1 MKTGQR
7 MKRYGWFLLILC
19 FMGGGSVW
27 AKQPMKKEIRF
38 AEEQIGR
45 MIGEMEK
52 KGKILSPRT
61 TNEKGV
67 IQYTSFQDWTSG
79 FFPGTLWYLY
89 RLTNKESWKKEA
101 EKYTEALEKIQ
112 YLTWHHDIGFMIG
125 CSYGNGY
132 RLGGK
137 EAYKAVVI
145 QAARSLATRF
155 RPGAGIIQSWN
166 VTGGWQAQR
175 GWTCPVIIDNMM
187 NLELLFEATRLSG
200 DSSFYKMAVSHADQ
214 TMKNHYRP
222 DHSSF
227 HVVDYDPETG
237 KVLHRHTAQGY
248 AHESAWARGQ
258 AWGLYGFTLCYRY
271 TKDKRYLE
279 QAEKIAAYLFAH
291 PRMPEDLVPYW
302 DFDAP
307 KIPDE
312 PRDVSAAAVIA
323 SALYELDGYSGQN
336 YRKIADKIVKH
347 LSSPVY
353 TAKAGENGNFIL
365 MHAVGSIPHGAEI
378 DKPLVYADY
387 YYLEAIYRKNA
398 Y

>member
-1 MKTGQR
+1 MKW
-7 MKRYGWFLLILC
+7 YLWLLPVLC
-19 FMGGGSVW
+19 LAGGNVRGNE
-27 AKQPMKKEIRF
+27 PMRKEIRF
-38 AEEQIGR
+38 AEEQVGR
-45 MIGEMEK
+45 MLREMEK
-52 KGKILSPRT
+52 SGKILSPRT
-61 TNEKGV
+61 TDEKGTV
-67 IQYTSFQDWTSG
+67 RYTSFQDWTSG

-89 RLTNKESWKKEA
+89 RLTGKEEWKKEA

-132 RLGGK
+132 RFGSKDNYGR
-137 EAYKAVVI
+137 VVV

-166 VTGGWQAQR
+166 VTGGWQAKR

-200 DSSFYKMAVSHADQ
+200 DSSFYKIAVSHADR
-214 TMKNHYRP
+214 TLENHYRP
-222 DHSSF
+222 DNSCF
-227 HVVDYDPETG
+227 HVVDYGPESG
-237 KVLHRHTAQGY
+237 QVLHRHTAQGY

-279 QAEKIAAYLFAH
+279 QAEKIAAWLSGH
-291 PRMPEDLVPYW
+291 SRLPGDGVPYW

-307 KIPDE
+307 GIPDE

-323 SALYELDGYSGQN
+323 SALYELDGYSEKN
-336 YRKIADKIVKH
+336 YRKMADKILKS
-347 LSSPVY
+347 LSSPAY
-353 TAKAGENGNFIL
+353 RAKAGENGNFIL
-365 MHAVGSIPHGAEI
+365 MHSVGSIPHEAEI

-387 YYLEAIYRKNA
+387 YYLEAICRKRGE
-398 Y
+398 